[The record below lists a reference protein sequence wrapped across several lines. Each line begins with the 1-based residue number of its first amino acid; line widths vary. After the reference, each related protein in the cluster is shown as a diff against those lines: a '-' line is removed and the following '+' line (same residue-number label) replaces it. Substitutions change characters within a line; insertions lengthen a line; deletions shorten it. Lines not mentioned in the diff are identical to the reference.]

1 MAGAGAKP
9 SPGPLLPIPVGRC
22 SVFRLG
28 IALDCV
34 VSAVAASYTA
44 NTPGGWVGCI
54 GKVDELVVDGV
65 GEEVKASWG

>member
-9 SPGPLLPIPVGRC
+9 SPGPLLPIPGRTLCSLPLGDRVGLRRLRRRC
-22 SVFRLG
+22 VLRP
-28 IALDCV
+28 
-34 VSAVAASYTA
+34 

-65 GEEVKASWG
+65 EKK

>member
-9 SPGPLLPIPVGRC
+9 SPGPLLPIPVGHCVGPTLGDHVGPRRLRRRC
-22 SVFRLG
+22 VLH
-28 IALDCV
+28 
-34 VSAVAASYTA
+34 A

-65 GEEVKASWG
+65 EKK